1 MFVYSFGTFTQVDE
15 NIKIELDVNK
25 RSGFIERS
33 IRMKSIRSRLFL
45 MLLIFIIIP
54 YFLSVFVIYGY
65 TKNRVEQ
72 QALKASNNL
81 MEKRSEEL
89 EQYFH
94 EMVNLPYLIYRN
106 PDLFT
111 IFTEDS
117 EDLPLQTK
125 ENSVETFYL
134 MRNEIRQV
142 RFYLDKKKESITAY
156 HAKVSAPKLKPDV
169 LKEESIKKL
178 YSSNGTDLIEP
189 PHQIVNYND
198 AAIVPESDKTVVLTI
213 HHKMVDILSNELL
226 GFISIDID
234 LDAYARLCNSLIE
247 ENEESVL
254 LINSDDRV
262 MYASDAS
269 LIGKPVPRGLL
280 KQITA
285 KDTNSNGDIILSKT
299 LSGTLDQ
306 WKLVK
311 ITPSQYLFQEARQ
324 TAMINILVGIGVGL
338 MGLLMIGFVSYR
350 ITRPI
355 KILSQKVRS
364 IEGGDM
370 QVPFGSDRDD
380 EIGHLDNHMKEMMNR
395 INLHIDREYKL
406 DIENRKNQ
414 FRALKSQVNPHFLFN
429 ALQSIGAVALRSD
442 SPNVYQLV
450 TALSKMMRY
459 SIRADQWVS
468 LREEVEYIES
478 YLSLQR
484 ERFGKELNVSIQ
496 LNEELL
502 KMEIPSMIVQ
512 PLVENFFKHCYEE
525 GFYDAY
531 LSIYGERKGEIVTLT
546 VENDRSSVSS
556 SKLNE
561 LREHVYSTSYGE
573 TYSDEHIG
581 LKNIHERL
589 VLNYGAKAGLRLN
602 TKNGEGFCVEL
613 VIPLKADQSKGE
625 HTLFLDNTNIY

>member
-1 MFVYSFGTFTQVDE
+1 M
-15 NIKIELDVNK
+15 
-25 RSGFIERS
+25 
-33 IRMKSIRSRLFL
+33 
-45 MLLIFIIIP
+45 
-54 YFLSVFVIYGY
+54 
-65 TKNRVEQ
+65 EQ

-89 EQYFH
+89 EQYFQ

-106 PDLFT
+106 PDFFK

-117 EDLPLQTK
+117 EDFHLQAK
-125 ENSVETFYL
+125 KNSVETFYL

-142 RFYLDKKKESITAY
+142 RFYLDKKKEVITAY

-169 LKEESIKKL
+169 LTEESIKKL
-178 YSSNGTDLIEP
+178 HSSNRTDLIEP
-189 PHQIVNYND
+189 PHRIVNYND

-213 HHKMVDILSNELL
+213 HHKIIDILSNEFL
-226 GFISIDID
+226 GYISIDLD
-234 LDAYARLCNSLIE
+234 LDAYARLCTSLIE
-247 ENEESVL
+247 EHEESVL
-254 LINSDDRV
+254 LINPDNSV
-262 MYASDAS
+262 IYASDVS
-269 LIGKPVPRGLL
+269 LIGKPVPKSLL
-280 KQITA
+280 KRINA

-311 ITPSQYLFQEARQ
+311 ITPSQYLFQEARK

-338 MGLLMIGFVSYR
+338 MGLLMIGYVSYR

-364 IEGGDM
+364 IEGGNR

-442 SPNVYQLV
+442 SPNVYQLI
-450 TALSKMMRY
+450 TTLSKMMRY

-484 ERFGKELNVSIQ
+484 ERFGNELNISIR

-502 KMEIPSMIVQ
+502 QMKVPSMIIQ

-531 LSIYGERKGEIVTLT
+531 LSIYGERKGEVVTLT
-546 VENDRSSVSS
+546 VENNRSSVPS

-561 LREHVYSTSYGE
+561 LREHLNSSPYGE

-581 LKNIHERL
+581 LKNIHDRL
-589 VLNYGAKAGLRLN
+589 VLNYGENAGLRLN

-613 VIPLKADQSKGE
+613 VIPFKGE
-625 HTLFLDNTNIY
+625 HTLILDQNNIN